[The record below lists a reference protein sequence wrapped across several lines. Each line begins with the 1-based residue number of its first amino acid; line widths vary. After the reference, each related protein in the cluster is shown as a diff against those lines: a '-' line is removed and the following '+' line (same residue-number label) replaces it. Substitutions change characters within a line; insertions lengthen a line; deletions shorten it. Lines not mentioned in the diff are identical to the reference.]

1 MSGNIRARLRTWLS
15 FDGLWQHP
23 DFVRLWAGETISVF
37 GSLIGRTAL
46 HFTAILVLDAR
57 PFEVAALLAL
67 GIVPEL
73 IFAPFVGVWVDRL
86 RRRPIMIAADLGR
99 ATLLASIPLAY
110 AFDALTMEQLYVV
123 AFLTG
128 ILSICFE
135 VAYQSYLPSLIKRE
149 ELLEGNSKL
158 KASDSAAEVGAFGAA
173 GWLVQLF
180 TGPVAILIDAVSF
193 LFSAFYTKRITKTES
208 TPAPEEER
216 TGMLREAKEGI
227 QPILGNPF
235 LRTTIVSECLN
246 HFAFG
251 MFGAA
256 FGLYVIRVL
265 DFQPG
270 VLGMIYAV
278 GGVSSLFGAV
288 FAARAASRLG
298 IGPAMVSGLAVIGA
312 SMFLVP
318 LAQGGAI
325 LAAAFLV
332 AQQLGDGGFIVYS
345 INEVSLR
352 QTITP
357 DRLLGRVNAAFEIC
371 AHGVLLIGILTG
383 GALGE
388 TLGLRGTLALASGAM
403 LLAALWLA
411 ASPVF
416 RLRAAPAGALE
427 GPPGPPLPE
436 AGPGV

>member
-1 MSGNIRARLRTWLS
+1 MIRGWLNGLAGGLRT
-15 FDGLWQHP
+15 GLWRHP
-23 DFVRLWAGETISVF
+23 DFVKLWAGETISVF

-46 HFTAILVLDAR
+46 QFTAILVLGAR

-73 IFAPFVGVWVDRL
+73 VFAPFVGVWVDRL

-110 AFDALTMEQLYVV
+110 AFDALTMEQLYAV

-128 ILSICFE
+128 ILSICFG
-135 VAYQSYLPSLIKRE
+135 VAYQSYLPSLVKRE

-158 KASDSAAEVGAFGAA
+158 TASESVAEVGAFGTA
-173 GWLVQLF
+173 GWLVQVF
-180 TGPVAILIDAVSF
+180 TGPVAILIDALSF
-193 LFSAFYTKRITKTES
+193 LFSAFFIGRIKKTES
-208 TPAPEEER
+208 PPATKDER
-216 TGMLREAKEGI
+216 TGMLREAREGI
-227 QPILGNPF
+227 QTILDNRF
-235 LRTTIVSECLN
+235 LRATIVSECLN

-265 DFQPG
+265 DFEPG

-278 GGVSSLFGAV
+278 GGVSSLVGAV

-298 IGPAMVSGLAVIGA
+298 IGPAMVVGLAVIGA
-312 SMFLVP
+312 SMLLVP

-325 LAAAFLV
+325 LAGAFLV
-332 AQQLGDGGFIVYS
+332 AQQLGDGGFVVYS

-357 DRLLGRVNAAFEIC
+357 ERLLGRVNAGFEIS
-371 AHGVLLIGILTG
+371 AHGVLLLGILAG
-383 GALGE
+383 GGLGE
-388 TLGLRGTLALASGAM
+388 TLGLRGTLALASWAM

-416 RLRAAPAGALE
+416 RLRAAPSGTVVKQPA
-427 GPPGPPLPE
+427 PPLPE
-436 AGPGV
+436 VGPVM

>member
-1 MSGNIRARLRTWLS
+1 MSGARTPRRPLR
-15 FDGLWQHP
+15 FDGLWRNP
-23 DFVRLWAGETISVF
+23 DFVKLWAGETISVF

-57 PFEVAALLAL
+57 PYEIATLLAM
-67 GIVPEL
+67 GIVPEV
-73 IFAPFVGVWVDRL
+73 IVAPVVGVWVDRL
-86 RRRPIMIAADLGR
+86 RRRPIMISADLGR
-99 ATLLASIPLAY
+99 AALLASIPATY
-110 AFDALTMEQLYVV
+110 TFDALSMEQLYVV

-128 ILSICFE
+128 ILTMWFG
-135 VAYQSYLPSLIKRE
+135 VAYQTYLPSLVQRE

-158 KASDSAAEVGAFGAA
+158 TASDSAAEVGAFGAA
-173 GWLVQLF
+173 GWLVQVF
-180 TGPVAILIDAVSF
+180 TGPIAIFIDAVSF
-193 LFSAFYTKRITKTES
+193 LFSAFFIGRINQTERP
-208 TPAPEEER
+208 PAPKEER

-227 QPILGNPF
+227 QTILGNQF
-235 LRTTIVSECLN
+235 LRATIVSECLN

-278 GGVSSLFGAV
+278 GGVSSLVGAL

-298 IGPAMVSGLAVIGA
+298 VGPAMVSGLAIIGA
-312 SMFLVP
+312 SMLLVP
-318 LAQGGAI
+318 LAPGGVV

-332 AQQLGDGGFIVYS
+332 AQQLGDGGFVVYS

-357 DRLLGRVNAAFEIC
+357 DRLLGRVNSGFEIC
-371 AHGVLLIGILTG
+371 AHGVLLLGILAG

-388 TLGLRGTLALASGAM
+388 TLGLRGTLTIGAGAM
-403 LLAALWLA
+403 LLAAFCLA
-411 ASPVF
+411 ASPVRTV
-416 RLRAAPAGALE
+416 RLSSLAPQT
-427 GPPGPPLPE
+427 PLP
-436 AGPGV
+436 AIPDADPVV

>member
-1 MSGNIRARLRTWLS
+1 MSGRVARRIGEW
-15 FDGLWQHP
+15 FRVDGLWRHP

-57 PFEVAALLAL
+57 PYEIATLLAM

-86 RRRPIMIAADLGR
+86 RRRPIMITADVGR
-99 ATLLASIPLAY
+99 AVLLASIPATY
-110 AFDALTMEQLYVV
+110 AFGALTIEQLYVV

-128 ILSICFE
+128 ILSVCFD
-135 VAYQSYLPSLIKRE
+135 VAYQSYLPSLIQRE

-158 KASDSAAEVGAFGAA
+158 KASDSVAEVGAFGAA

-193 LFSAFYTKRITKTES
+193 LFSAFFIRRISKAES
-208 TPAPEEER
+208 PPAPKEER
-216 TGMLREAKEGI
+216 TGMLGEAMEGI
-227 QPILGNPF
+227 RTILGNRF
-235 LRTTIVSECLN
+235 LRAMIVSECLN
-246 HFAFG
+246 HLAFG

-278 GGVSSLFGAV
+278 GGVSSLIGAL
-288 FAARAASRLG
+288 FAARAARRLG
-298 IGPAMVSGLAVIGA
+298 IGPAMVTGLAVIGA
-312 SMFLVP
+312 SMLLVP

-332 AQQLGDGGFIVYS
+332 AQQFGDGGFVVYS
-345 INEVSLR
+345 INEITLR

-357 DRLLGRVNAAFEIC
+357 DRLLGRVNSGMEIC
-371 AHGVLLIGILTG
+371 AHSVLLLGILAG

-388 TLGLRGTLALASGAM
+388 TLGLRGTLALGAGAM

-411 ASPVF
+411 VSPV
-416 RLRAAPAGALE
+416 RTVDVPSLAP
-427 GPPGPPLPE
+427 PKLPSAVPDIE
-436 AGPGV
+436 PVI

>member
-1 MSGNIRARLRTWLS
+1 MSGRIARRLR
-15 FDGLWQHP
+15 FDGLWRHP
-23 DFVRLWAGETISVF
+23 DFVRLWAGQTISVF

-46 HFTAILVLDAR
+46 HFTAILVLDAG
-57 PFEVAALLAL
+57 PFEVATLLAM

-86 RRRPIMIAADLGR
+86 RRRPIMIAADIGR
-99 ATLLASIPLAY
+99 AALLVSIPAAY
-110 AFDALTMEQLYVV
+110 AFDALTIEQLYVV

-128 ILSICFE
+128 TLSICFE
-135 VAYQSYLPSLIKRE
+135 VAYQSYLPSLISRE

-158 KASDSAAEVGAFGAA
+158 KATDSVSEVGAFGLA

-193 LFSAFYTKRITKTES
+193 LFSAFFIKRVRKAELA
-208 TPAPEEER
+208 PAPKEER

-227 QPILGNPF
+227 QTILGNQI
-235 LRTTIVSECLN
+235 LRATIVSECLN

-278 GGVSSLFGAV
+278 GGVSSLIGAI

-298 IGPAMVSGLAVIGA
+298 IGPAMVTGLAVIGA
-312 SMFLVP
+312 SMLLVP
-318 LAQGGAI
+318 LAPGAAAV
-325 LAAAFLV
+325 AAAFLV

-345 INEVSLR
+345 INEVTLR
-352 QTITP
+352 QTIVP
-357 DRLLGRVNAAFEIC
+357 DRLLGRVNAGFELS
-371 AHGVLLIGILTG
+371 AHGVLLIGILVG

-388 TLGLRGTLALASGAM
+388 TLGLRGPCDRRRRDAVRGVL
-403 LLAALWLA
+403 
-411 ASPVF
+411 PR
-416 RLRAAPAGALE
+416 RLPRP
-427 GPPGPPLPE
+427 
-436 AGPGV
+436 

>member
-1 MSGNIRARLRTWLS
+1 MSGGTTPRLR
-15 FDGLWQHP
+15 FDGLWRNP
-23 DFVRLWAGETISVF
+23 DFVNLWAGQTISVF

-46 HFTAILVLDAR
+46 HFTAILVLDVG
-57 PFEVAALLAL
+57 PFEIATLLAM

-73 IFAPFVGVWVDRL
+73 ICAPFVGVWVDRL
-86 RRRPIMIAADLGR
+86 RRRPIMIAADIGR
-99 ATLLASIPLAY
+99 AALLASIPATY
-110 AFDALTMEQLYVV
+110 AFDALSIEQLYVV

-135 VAYQSYLPSLIKRE
+135 VAYQSYLPSLVHRE

-158 KASDSAAEVGAFGAA
+158 KATDSVAEVGAFGAA

-180 TGPVAILIDAVSF
+180 TGPVAIFIDAVSF
-193 LFSAFYTKRITKTES
+193 LFSAFFVGRINKPEMP
-208 TPAPEEER
+208 PAPKEER
-216 TGMLREAKEGI
+216 SGMLREAREGI
-227 QPILGNPF
+227 QTILGNQF
-235 LRTTIVSECLN
+235 LRATIVSECLN

-278 GGVSSLFGAV
+278 GGVSSLVGAL
-288 FAARAASRLG
+288 FAARTASRLG
-298 IGPAMVSGLAVIGA
+298 VGPAMVTGLAVIGA
-312 SMFLVP
+312 SMLLVP
-318 LAQGGAI
+318 LAPGGVV

-332 AQQLGDGGFIVYS
+332 AQQLGDGGFVVYS
-345 INEVSLR
+345 INEVTLR

-357 DRLLGRVNAAFEIC
+357 DRLLGRVNSGFEIC
-371 AHGVLLIGILTG
+371 AHGVLLLGILAG

-388 TLGLRGTLALASGAM
+388 TLGLRGTLTIGAAAM
-403 LLAALWLA
+403 LLAALCLA
-411 ASPVF
+411 ASPVRTVRF
-416 RLRAAPAGALE
+416 PSLAPQT
-427 GPPGPPLPE
+427 PLPAIPDGE
-436 AGPGV
+436 PVV

>member
-1 MSGNIRARLRTWLS
+1 MSGGTTFRFR
-15 FDGLWQHP
+15 FDGLWRHP
-23 DFVRLWAGETISVF
+23 DFVKLWAGQTISVF

-57 PFEVAALLAL
+57 PFEIAALLAM

-86 RRRPIMIAADLGR
+86 RRRPIMIAADIGR
-99 ATLLASIPLAY
+99 AALLASIPAAY
-110 AFDALTMEQLYVV
+110 AFDALSIEQLYLV

-128 ILSICFE
+128 TLSICFE
-135 VAYQSYLPSLIKRE
+135 VAYQSYLPSLVQRE

-158 KASDSAAEVGAFGAA
+158 KATDSVAEVGAFGAA

-193 LFSAFYTKRITKTES
+193 LFSAFFIGRIKRLEPLPPK
-208 TPAPEEER
+208 EER

-227 QPILGNPF
+227 QTILGNRF
-235 LRTTIVSECLN
+235 LRATIVSECLN

-278 GGVSSLFGAV
+278 GGISSLVGAV
-288 FAARAASRLG
+288 FAARAAARLG
-298 IGPAMVSGLAVIGA
+298 IGPAMVTGLAVIGV
-312 SMFLVP
+312 SMLLVP
-318 LAQGGAI
+318 LAP
-325 LAAAFLV
+325 AA
-332 AQQLGDGGFIVYS
+332 
-345 INEVSLR
+345 
-352 QTITP
+352 
-357 DRLLGRVNAAFEIC
+357 DRRRR
-371 AHGVLLIGILTG
+371 GIPGSSSSSAT
-383 GALGE
+383 
-388 TLGLRGTLALASGAM
+388 
-403 LLAALWLA
+403 A
-411 ASPVF
+411 ASSSTASTRSACV
-416 RLRAAPAGALE
+416 RR
-427 GPPGPPLPE
+427 
-436 AGPGV
+436 

>member
-1 MSGNIRARLRTWLS
+1 MISEWLNGRLGGLRT
-15 FDGLWQHP
+15 GLWRHP
-23 DFVRLWAGETISVF
+23 DFVKLWAGETISVF

-73 IFAPFVGVWVDRL
+73 IFAPYVGVWVDRL

-193 LFSAFYTKRITKTES
+193 LFSAFYIRRITKTES
-208 TPAPEEER
+208 PPRPRRSAR
-216 TGMLREAKEGI
+216 GCCARLKKESR
-227 QPILGNPF
+227 PF
-235 LRTTIVSECLN
+235 LGTRSSEQ
-246 HFAFG
+246 
-251 MFGAA
+251 
-256 FGLYVIRVL
+256 R
-265 DFQPG
+265 
-270 VLGMIYAV
+270 
-278 GGVSSLFGAV
+278 
-288 FAARAASRLG
+288 
-298 IGPAMVSGLAVIGA
+298 
-312 SMFLVP
+312 
-318 LAQGGAI
+318 
-325 LAAAFLV
+325 
-332 AQQLGDGGFIVYS
+332 
-345 INEVSLR
+345 
-352 QTITP
+352 
-357 DRLLGRVNAAFEIC
+357 
-371 AHGVLLIGILTG
+371 
-383 GALGE
+383 
-388 TLGLRGTLALASGAM
+388 
-403 LLAALWLA
+403 
-411 ASPVF
+411 
-416 RLRAAPAGALE
+416 
-427 GPPGPPLPE
+427 
-436 AGPGV
+436 

>member
-1 MSGNIRARLRTWLS
+1 MSGGTRPRLRLDS
-15 FDGLWQHP
+15 LWRHP
-23 DFVRLWAGETISVF
+23 DFVRLWAGQTISVF

-57 PFEVAALLAL
+57 PFEIAALLAM

-86 RRRPIMIAADLGR
+86 RRRPIMISADIGR
-99 ATLLASIPLAY
+99 AALLASIPATY

-135 VAYQSYLPSLIKRE
+135 VAYQSYLPSLIQRE

-158 KASDSAAEVGAFGAA
+158 KGSDAVAEVGAFGAA

-180 TGPVAILIDAVSF
+180 TGPVAIFIDAVSF
-193 LFSAFYTKRITKTES
+193 LFSAFFIGRINRTEQPPS
-208 TPAPEEER
+208 PKEER
-216 TGMLREAKEGI
+216 TGMLREAREGI
-227 QPILGNPF
+227 QTILGNRF
-235 LRTTIVSECLN
+235 LKATIVSECVN

-278 GGVSSLFGAV
+278 GGVSSLVGAL
-288 FAARAASRLG
+288 FAARIAARVG
-298 IGPAMVSGLAVIGA
+298 VGPAMVAGLAVIGA
-312 SMFLVP
+312 SMLLVP
-318 LAQGGAI
+318 LAPAGAVI
-325 LAAAFLV
+325 PAAFLI
-332 AQQLGDGGFIVYS
+332 AQQLGDGGFVVYS
-345 INEVSLR
+345 INEVTLR
-352 QTITP
+352 QTIAP
-357 DRLLGRVNAAFEIC
+357 GRLLGRVNAGFEIC
-371 AHGVLLIGILTG
+371 AHGVLLLGILAG

-388 TLGLRGTLALASGAM
+388 TLGLRGTLAIGAGAM
-403 LLAALWLA
+403 LVAALWLA
-411 ASPVF
+411 ASPVRNV
-416 RLRAAPAGALE
+416 RL
-427 GPPGPPLPE
+427 
-436 AGPGV
+436 PGVSQEIPPTAIPDAEPVV

>member
-1 MSGNIRARLRTWLS
+1 MISEWLNGRLGGLRT
-15 FDGLWQHP
+15 GLWRHP
-23 DFVRLWAGETISVF
+23 DFVKLWAGETISVF

-158 KASDSAAEVGAFGAA
+158 KASDSAADVGAFGAA
-173 GWLVQLF
+173 
-180 TGPVAILIDAVSF
+180 
-193 LFSAFYTKRITKTES
+193 
-208 TPAPEEER
+208 
-216 TGMLREAKEGI
+216 
-227 QPILGNPF
+227 
-235 LRTTIVSECLN
+235 C
-246 HFAFG
+246 
-251 MFGAA
+251 
-256 FGLYVIRVL
+256 GLYVIRVL

-270 VLGMIYAV
+270 VLVMIYAAR
-278 GGVSSLFGAV
+278 GVSSLFGAV

-298 IGPAMVSGLAVIGA
+298 IGPAMVSALAVIDA
-312 SMFLVP
+312 SMLLVP
-318 LAQGGAI
+318 LAQGAAI

-332 AQQLGDGGFIVYS
+332 AQQLGDGGFVVYS

-357 DRLLGRVNAAFEIC
+357 DRLLGRVNAGFELC
-371 AHGVLLIGILTG
+371 AHGV
-383 GALGE
+383 
-388 TLGLRGTLALASGAM
+388 
-403 LLAALWLA
+403 
-411 ASPVF
+411 
-416 RLRAAPAGALE
+416 
-427 GPPGPPLPE
+427 
-436 AGPGV
+436 

>member
-1 MSGNIRARLRTWLS
+1 MISEWLNGRLGGLRT
-15 FDGLWQHP
+15 GLWRHP
-23 DFVRLWAGETISVF
+23 DFVKLWAGETISVF

-86 RRRPIMIAADLGR
+86 RRRPIMIAADVGR
-99 ATLLASIPLAY
+99 AALLASIPLAY

-193 LFSAFYTKRITKTES
+193 LFSAFYIKRITKTES
-208 TPAPEEER
+208 PPAPEEER

-227 QPILGNPF
+227 QTILGNAF

-312 SMFLVP
+312 SMLLVP
-318 LAQGGAI
+318 LAQGAAI

-332 AQQLGDGGFIVYS
+332 AQQLGDGGFVVYS

-357 DRLLGRVNAAFEIC
+357 DRLLGRVNAGFELC
-371 AHGVLLIGILTG
+371 AHGVLLVGILAG

-388 TLGLRGTLALASGAM
+388 TLGLRGTLAVGAGAM
-403 LLAALWLA
+403 LVAALWLA
-411 ASPVF
+411 ASPV
-416 RLRAAPAGALE
+416 RTIRVPSASPEIAPPAIPDAE
-427 GPPGPPLPE
+427 P
-436 AGPGV
+436 VV